1 MLVYL
6 KMRYFVILLLFLLP
20 SCSGYTVVSL
30 TSNIVTYSA
39 TGKTNTD
46 HAISYV
52 TGKDCR
58 LTRALSEKK
67 YCEDKNYSFAVANK
81 TNENLNEDKI
91 IENFDVASLE
101 IIKNDSNL
109 IFEEGIVNNA
119 DDKRMELAFVDK
131 IVDSF
136 YYGSLTWAENQL
148 KKGAKVS
155 DKIGLTED
163 LAVFIEK
170 TFTYY
175 FY

>member
-1 MLVYL
+1 MQ
-6 KMRYFVILLLFLLP
+6 YFVILLLFLLAN
-20 SCSGYTVVSL
+20 CSGYTVASL
-30 TSNIVTYSA
+30 TSNIATYSA
-39 TGKTNTD
+39 TGKTNSD

-52 TGKDCR
+52 TGRDCR

-67 YCEDKNYSFAVANK
+67 YCEDKKNSFTAEAK
-81 TNENLNEDKI
+81 INENLNEDQI
-91 IENFDVASLE
+91 IKNFDVAFLE
-101 IIKNDSNL
+101 IIKKDSNL
-109 IFEEGIVNNA
+109 ILEESIVNIE
-119 DDKRMELAFVDK
+119 DDKKIELEFVEK